1 MRLPVD
7 FSRMSVITISVLFF
21 IVVCAN
27 VVCANEAT
35 PEEAL
40 QKLQEPTC
48 SSACHKKKSDHY
60 RTRASIDIAASAE
73 CVWQAIHDE
82 RDYDPDIIYNKVISR
97 PGPFEMILEQKYR
110 HVPFFGTAVCRLK
123 NVELPGQ
130 RIDYSLE
137 YSDHLKAL
145 EGSWVLTVT
154 GASSTKLEL
163 SSFCDAG
170 FPIPKM
176 LYEPFA
182 LVQLQKRLALV
193 KRLAEKK
200 L

>member
-7 FSRMSVITISVLFF
+7 FSRMSVITSSVLFLL
-21 IVVCAN
+21 VVCT
-27 VVCANEAT
+27 NETT
-35 PEEAL
+35 PEEEL

-48 SSACHKKKSDHY
+48 SNGCHKKRSDHY
-60 RTRASIDIAASAE
+60 RTRASIDIAAPAE

-97 PGPFEMILEQKYR
+97 PGPFELILEQKYR

-123 NVELPGQ
+123 NIELPGQ

-163 SSFCDAG
+163 SSFCNAG
-170 FPIPKM
+170 FPIPKI